1 MVMNQDVQYMP
12 GAIVRS
18 CLGLTLVDGCF
29 LNYRNEVERKAVAIQ
44 KGETVMSFG
53 LLQLSSLLKFRI
65 LAAVI
70 LISKLVS
77 GQILIFFPLSSLHHT
92 VT

>member
-1 MVMNQDVQYMP
+1 MNQEVQYMP

-44 KGETVMSFG
+44 KGENSCELRFIATVFAF
-53 LLQLSSLLKFRI
+53 KI
-65 LAAVI
+65 LH
-70 LISKLVS
+70 S
-77 GQILIFFPLSSLHHT
+77 GRSHT
-92 VT
+92 NF